1 MAVDPKI
8 EELINAD
15 IDGELATDDRERL
28 MAHLAENP
36 AAEKLHK
43 ELSALCE
50 QLDSVQALEPPPHL
64 RHAIM
69 DSLPRGKAAQEPS
82 QSSWRM
88 LLAAPVFRHATA
100 FAAGVVL
107 TLALMSSNQISDR
120 AFEDVTG
127 LVGTIAEDDGA
138 AANYKTIRLTHSALA
153 GTVSIHNSG
162 SLTVLDF
169 NLTAAGLVEIVADMP
184 DQDLWFRGF
193 AQLENDNATVSSDDG
208 SVKMQMQ
215 GKNRYAMYLH
225 NSSFADAAVN
235 LRFYAAGDLV
245 HEAKLTID
253 GLTGKSD

>member
-1 MAVDPKI
+1 MAVEPGI

-15 IDGELATDDRERL
+15 IDGELAAGDRERL
-28 MAHLAENP
+28 MAHLAEKP

-43 ELSALCE
+43 EMSALCE
-50 QLDSVQALEPPPHL
+50 QLDSVQPLEPPPHL

-69 DSLPRGKAAQEPS
+69 ESLPRSKAAQEPS

-100 FAAGVVL
+100 FAAGIVL
-107 TLALMSSNQISDR
+107 TLALMSSNQISDST
-120 AFEDVTG
+120 FEDVTG
-127 LVGTIAEDDGA
+127 LVGTIAEDDSSA
-138 AANYKTIRLTHSALA
+138 TNYKTITLTDTALA
-153 GTVSIHNSG
+153 GTVGIYSSG

-169 NLTAAGLVEIVADMP
+169 NLTAAGLVEIVAEMP
-184 DQDLWFRGF
+184 DQDIWFRGF
-193 AQLENDNATVSSDDG
+193 AQLENDNARVSTDKG
-208 SVKMQMQ
+208 GVRMQMQ

-225 NSSFADAAVN
+225 NSSSAGAAVN

-253 GLTGKSD
+253 GLTENSN